1 MPIIIKKGSDVEKNK
16 KKNKSKLL
24 RKSDSQDSVESKED
38 FSKIATDMTDVI
50 DFKVYRVIKPNFY
63 NNTTRI
69 NLIGEQ
75 FYQEDDVNATST
87 EATLVESAQPAN
99 IPENKSTNFKQTSHF
114 NDLDALKDK
123 LKQLNFADILT
134 RVKNQKKQVDAIK
147 SGKTI
152 QSLLKEPSLE
162 ETITW
167 AMKYVN
173 VNDEALVLH
182 IVNLYYDLKS
192 FDKNLER

>member
-1 MPIIIKKGSDVEKNK
+1 MEKNK

>member
-99 IPENKSTNFKQTSHF
+99 IPEPKSTNLKQTSHF

-167 AMKYVN
+167 AIKYVS